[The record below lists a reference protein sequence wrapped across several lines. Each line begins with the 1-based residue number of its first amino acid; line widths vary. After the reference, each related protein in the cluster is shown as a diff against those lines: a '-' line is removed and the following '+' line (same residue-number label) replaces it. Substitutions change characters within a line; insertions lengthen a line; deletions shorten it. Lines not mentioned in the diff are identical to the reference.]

1 MNYFYKKTTKMFFIL
16 ILANVSHTHAQ
27 VKITNSTNSLI
38 NADAILHLESQ
49 NNDKGFL
56 LVRVALTSTDSFS
69 PLSSH
74 ERGIVVYN
82 IATTSVPLGVTP
94 GLYYNDGTK
103 WIRLSKSEIQFG
115 DIKNS
120 YQSTDHNGWYLLD
133 GRATTTLS
141 STAKAV
147 ASGLNFTT
155 SLPNASDQL
164 LKNKTGSQ
172 NLATLSGV
180 NTFTLTQANLPNIN
194 FTGTT
199 NVTGDHTHT
208 YLDNPVTTQTASLGT
223 NNPLLGTTEVTRST
237 DSSGNHNHTFSL
249 PLGGSSTPVDL
260 KPRSLVTNIFIY
272 LGN

>member
-1 MNYFYKKTTKMFFIL
+1 MNYFSKKNIKFFIIL
-16 ILANVSHTHAQ
+16 ALANVSHAQ
-27 VKITNSTNSLI
+27 VKITNTTNNLV
-38 NADAILHLESQ
+38 NTDAILHLESQ
-49 NNDKGFL
+49 NNDKGLL

-74 ERGIVVYN
+74 ERGMVVYN
-82 IATTSVPLGVTP
+82 TATTSVPLGVTP

-120 YQSTDHNGWYLLD
+120 YQSIDHNGWYLLD

-141 STAKAV
+141 TTAKAV
-147 ASGLNFTT
+147 ASSLSFTT

-180 NTFTLTQANLPNIN
+180 NTFTLTQANLPNVN

-199 NVTGDHTHT
+199 NTTGDHTHT
-208 YLDNPVTTQTASLGT
+208 YLDNPATTQTASSGN
-223 NNPLLGTTEVTRST
+223 NNPLLGITEVTRST
-237 DSSGNHNHTFSL
+237 LSSGDHNHTFNL
-249 PLGGSSTPVDL
+249 PLGGSSAPVDL
-260 KPRSLVTNIFIY
+260 KPRSLITNVFIY